1 MYIHI
6 CIIPI
11 YVYLYIL
18 FHVVYHGKFIQK
30 SLLFSK
36 LCRKKLFDKN
46 LCEKFARKSSLVPWN
61 SDCWNLV
68 DLLLHLSYAF
78 SRTCKTIVYLIFL
91 RTRVSMRSTLE
102 GGKTSDRTPL
112 VGIDKNYDM
121 ECYQSPG
128 KHFHGGSSRMILP
141 EKYQ

>member
-1 MYIHI
+1 MCIYI
-6 CIIPI
+6 
-11 YVYLYIL
+11 YY
-18 FHVVYHGKFIQK
+18 FTSFITGN
-30 SLLFSK
+30 SF
-36 LCRKKLFDKN
+36 RN
-46 LCEKFARKSSLVPWN
+46 LCSSRNSVEKNSSTKISARNSLGNHRWFLEIPTVGI
-61 SDCWNLV
+61 SLI
-68 DLLLHLSYAF
+68 LLLHLSYAF